1 MLQQILQDMYI
12 DPDVLDALNEDQKK
26 TLFLKMR
33 QEQVRRWRE
42 REEKLEGEGGD
53 GEHKRTKPKKANSKT
68 VSWLLGRDGDVAV
81 VVIGDVDELTSKF
94 ICSGLGEKKAPNL
107 PHSTKS
113 QTILKSRKCSEPA
126 ANEKEPPPNAPK
138 GISLHLKQGGG
149 EEAGAVR
156 PLPVSVSDRPAAPAP
171 APAPAAEES
180 ESTGA
185 TETKSVPPSS
195 VCSKPPVRATPVTVR
210 PASAAV
216 APGSV
221 NSRPGFS
228 SRMLASTPAPASSNS
243 ALKQGSGTTADA
255 RSGPGAQEP
264 QKPQEAAV
272 TRTGRGVAGAE
283 APWKAASQDA
293 GPAGGAPACA
303 GRGRVAQLMKTFNA
317 ESGAAQAPTR
327 VPKPPLPSK
336 PSHLRITATPTVR

>member
-1 MLQQILQDMYI
+1 MYI

-53 GEHKRTKPKKANSKT
+53 GEHRRTKPKKANSKT

-107 PHSTKS
+107 PNSTKS

-126 ANEKEPPPNAPK
+126 ANEREPPPNAPK
-138 GISLHLKQGGG
+138 GISLHLKGGG

-156 PLPVSVSDRPAAPAP
+156 PLP
-171 APAPAAEES
+171 S

-185 TETKSVPPSS
+185 TETKSVLPSS

-228 SRMLASTPAPASSNS
+228 SLMLASTPAPASSNS

-272 TRTGRGVAGAE
+272 TRNWER
-283 APWKAASQDA
+283 
-293 GPAGGAPACA
+293 
-303 GRGRVAQLMKTFNA
+303 
-317 ESGAAQAPTR
+317 
-327 VPKPPLPSK
+327 
-336 PSHLRITATPTVR
+336 